1 MIMMM
6 VIIVLMISIL
16 KVKYFFFF
24 LERSSVTSESGA
36 GEEVGGS
43 RYCDHWSFFW
53 QDWFLWL
60 PLYHYEMGHFN
71 ICQMA
76 QIRYFR
82 HFKYFNICQMAWGE
96 TFIFL
101 KYFNILIYLPDGPRE
116 VEARLK
122 SQKCSLRDTW
132 YHHYHHY
139 HYFHYH
145 HLHLDIII
153 FTIIAIWS
161 ADFLKMTS
169 F

>member
-1 MIMMM
+1 MCNDNDDGDYCVDDQHLESKI
-6 VIIVLMISIL
+6 
-16 KVKYFFFF
+16 FFFF

-43 RYCDHWSFFW
+43 RYYDHWSFFW

-132 YHHYHHY
+132 YHHYHHSPLSL
-139 HYFHYH
+139 FS
-145 HLHLDIII
+145 L
-153 FTIIAIWS
+153 
-161 ADFLKMTS
+161 
-169 F
+169 